1 MHYNLIDAI
10 IDNMIAQNKI
20 NITDDKRSKDF
31 MISS

>member
-20 NITDDKRSKDF
+20 NITDDKRNKDF